1 MLTVE
6 SIDKTYP
13 NGVHA
18 LDRFSLDIAQGEIVA
33 IVGGSGCGKSTLLR
47 LAAGLDQPSHGRI
60 RIDGVTITSP
70 RPEVGLI
77 FQEPR
82 LLPWLTVAENVCFGL
97 FDRPRAERLKL
108 CAEVLQRVGLSDY
121 ASSWP
126 RELSGGQ
133 AQRVAIGRALAPR
146 PKVLLLD
153 EPFSALDAFTRAS
166 LHEHLLDL
174 WSALRLTLVLVT
186 HDVEEAAFLADRVI
200 VMKPRP
206 GRVAAEFEI
215 SNTRPRDR
223 YGEKVEA
230 DKRRILSAL
239 GRSFRTRAAG
249 EELAP
254 AAAI

>member
-1 MLTVE
+1 MLTVAAV
-6 SIDKTYP
+6 DKTYP
-13 NGVHA
+13 NGAHA
-18 LDRFSLDIAQGEIVA
+18 LDRLSLQVAQGEIVA
-33 IVGGSGCGKSTLLR
+33 VVGGSGCGKSTLLR
-47 LAAGLDQPSHGRI
+47 LAAGLDQPTRGKI
-60 RIDGVTITSP
+60 EIDGEIIAAP
-70 RPEVGLI
+70 HPAVGLI

-97 FDRPRAERLKL
+97 ADRPRAERIRR
-108 CAEVLQRVGLSDY
+108 CAEVLRRVGLADY
-121 ASSWP
+121 AACWP

-133 AQRVAIGRALAPR
+133 AQRVAIARALAPR

-174 WSALRLTLVLVT
+174 WAALKPTLVLVT

-200 VMKPRP
+200 VMKPKP
-206 GRVAAEFEI
+206 GRVAAEFSI
-215 SNTRPRDR
+215 RHARPRDR
-223 YGEKVEA
+223 YGDELDA
-230 DKRRILSAL
+230 DKRRILAAL
-239 GRSFRTRAAG
+239 GTSIRRAAG